1 MTDRF
6 EEPMLRALF
15 ADLGFKAIENE
26 ILRGPI
32 LGQKWAYLV
41 RIEGFRIDGVP
52 ELQRARARVER
63 SLRETLMQEQLA
75 GIRQVIPAQVLAPL
89 VR

>member
-1 MTDRF
+1 M
-6 EEPMLRALF
+6 
-15 ADLGFKAIENE
+15 
-26 ILRGPI
+26 
-32 LGQKWAYLV
+32 